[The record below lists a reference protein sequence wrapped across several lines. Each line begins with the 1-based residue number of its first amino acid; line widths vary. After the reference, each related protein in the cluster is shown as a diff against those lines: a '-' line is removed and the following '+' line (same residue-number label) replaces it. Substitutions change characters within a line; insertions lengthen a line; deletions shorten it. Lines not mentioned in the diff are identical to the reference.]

1 MEQGTLR
8 RILQAFTWWHGTTW
22 GTSWT
27 TFLRGEY
34 VGSDSAG
41 NRYYRTRKGR
51 KDPALGRERRWVI
64 YSGEAEASTIPP
76 GWYGWV
82 HFLRDETPVDTPYT
96 PREWEKPHQ
105 PNLTGTAAAHRP
117 LGSILRPDPDAA
129 ITPGYDAWTPQ

>member
-1 MEQGTLR
+1 MNTQRAMEQGTLR

-76 GWYGWV
+76 GRGPSSSS
-82 HFLRDETPVDTPYT
+82 LLLNISRTCSSS
-96 PREWEKPHQ
+96 KCIALQ
-105 PNLTGTAAAHRP
+105 
-117 LGSILRPDPDAA
+117 I
-129 ITPGYDAWTPQ
+129 